1 MTTDNLLKAVSC
13 NVKADVLPK
22 IIASLMQKE
31 KDLKNCFRQLIL
43 CFSYLSYD
51 VNGFD
56 IAMRTIARVWE
67 EKKDVITNADYL
79 SKLLFACRSDATMAC
94 KKLAIAGNGDLANCE
109 PAEIN
114 DELTSIDDAMIVD
127 MLSDLLSKIDDEDSS
142 SKEGALR
149 RAIDVDLSNKN
160 YRNTF
165 KTVFENS
172 RMPQHKVLVEDC
184 FYLMDEFPEL
194 INDIL
199 FVLCH
204 TICYPKQDKL
214 KRASI
219 EKIEG
224 VLFKGAMTLSCG
236 WSPPKSL
243 IKFRNTCVYF
253 ENANIPKIS
262 SEDENMKKTFEN
274 MKKTAELCQ
283 DLNSEDQMADFEN
296 QQKKQPKKP
305 AAKASKPD
313 STKSMNDIYNEVWHK
328 LSEEERQLFKNCLAF
343 KKAMKELPGGY
354 PTESSKY
361 SELTQHF
368 SSAETVAKSTSSAS
382 DSKKKPTKTD
392 SITEISAD
400 NVGDLIAEFTH
411 GTSPYAYIEVDDEPY
426 IGKMS
431 ASPPNEK
438 YHDFFNWVK
447 TLFGIQ
453 SNQHVL
459 FKCAEKHCVVKA
471 IDKKHKKTIG
481 LAENKSEDSE
491 KKTFSI
497 WQCYNVSDGE
507 PYLLGMEDFEKSS
520 DELKKNAFKFAVV
533 RWLFGFAGTTLN
545 NLFILPGSV
554 VTGFWD
560 NAPSDR
566 SESGCFSGLLKNE
579 KMVQIATDLALE
591 VVEEVADTLKQNIES
606 IYNYFPEEKDQKK
619 IRTLLE
625 TKIRPSMIN
634 TDDKRSY
641 KELIMDEIEKELAAA
656 SQKIKDDK
664 AKKAAKAK

>member
-13 NVKADVLPK
+13 NAKVDVLPK
-22 IIASLMQKE
+22 IIASMMQK
-31 KDLKNCFRQLIL
+31 DVKNCFRQLIL

-56 IAMRTIARVWE
+56 IAMRTIAKVWE
-67 EKKDVITNADYL
+67 EKKDPVTNADL
-79 SKLLFACRSDATMAC
+79 LAKLLFACRSDATMAC
-94 KKLAIAGNGDLANCE
+94 KKLTIACNDDLANCE

-114 DELTSIDDAMIVD
+114 DELTSIENDMIVD
-127 MLSDLLSKIDDEDSS
+127 MLSDLLSKIDDEEEP
-142 SKEGALR
+142 SKEDALR
-149 RAIDVDLSNKN
+149 RAIDVDLSNKD

-165 KTVFENS
+165 KSVFEDS

-184 FYLMDEFPEL
+184 FFLMDEFPEL

-204 TICYPKQDKL
+204 TICYPKQNKL

-224 VLFKGAMTLSCG
+224 ALFQGAMTLSCG

-243 IKFRNTCVYF
+243 MKFKNTCVYF
-253 ENANIPKIS
+253 EKSNTPKIS

-274 MKKTAELCQ
+274 MIKTAELCQ
-283 DLNSEDQMADFEN
+283 DLNSEDQMADFETT
-296 QQKKQPKKP
+296 QKKQTRKP

-313 STKSMNDIYNEVWHK
+313 SNKSMNDIYGDVWHVS
-328 LSEEERQLFKNCLAF
+328 LSNEERQLFRNCLAF
-343 KKAMKELPGGY
+343 KKAMKELPEGY

-361 SELTQHF
+361 SELAHYF
-368 SSAETVAKSTSSAS
+368 SSAETIVKSSSTT

-392 SITEISAD
+392 SIEEISVD
-400 NVGDLIAEFTH
+400 NISELIPEFTH
-411 GTSPYAYIEVDDEPY
+411 GTSPYAYLEVNGVPY
-426 IGKMS
+426 VGKMS

-453 SNQHVL
+453 ADQHVL

-481 LAENKSEDSE
+481 LVENNTE

-497 WQCYNVSDGE
+497 WQCYSISEKE
-507 PYLLGMEDFEKSS
+507 PKVLGMDIFEKNS
-520 DELKKNAFKFAVV
+520 DELKKNTLKFAVV
-533 RWLFGFAGTTLN
+533 RWLFGFAGTTFN
-545 NLFILPGSV
+545 NLFTFPDGV

-579 KMVQIATDLALE
+579 KMVQIVSDLANE
-591 VVEEVADTLKQNIES
+591 VVEDVANILKQNIES

-625 TKIRPSMIN
+625 TKIRPSMID
-634 TDDKRSY
+634 TDNNKSY
-641 KELIMDEIEKELAAA
+641 QELIMEEIEKELETAT
-656 SQKIKDDK
+656 QKIKDDK
-664 AKKAAKAK
+664 AKKASKAK